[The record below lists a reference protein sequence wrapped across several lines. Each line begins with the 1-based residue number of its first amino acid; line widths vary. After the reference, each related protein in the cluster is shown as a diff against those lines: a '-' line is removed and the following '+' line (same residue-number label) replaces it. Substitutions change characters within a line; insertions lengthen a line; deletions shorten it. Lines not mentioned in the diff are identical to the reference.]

1 MKKHLKILS
10 LAVALV
16 MILSSVPV
24 ALADSYPGIYPQ
36 GASAINGAEE
46 EETSNNIN
54 VDGSNT
60 YLGAIYVYAANGG
73 TATHNV
79 TGDLNS
85 NMVTAQVVSRETSDE
100 YGDAE
105 ATLNVGGN
113 VTVETR
119 EKGYPNKDAAVV
131 ALNMVATSNCEG
143 DADANATVGG
153 EVVANDPYGKT
164 RMERID
170 KWTTHYYEGIPVYGV
185 QADADALDEGDATIT
200 VTAENNVTAE
210 GKGEDDV
217 TGVLADATSEGSG
230 KAEATIE
237 VKKDVSAEAEE
248 GVATG
253 AKANAESL
261 GDGQAEAAIT
271 VGGDLTATSN
281 YSSTGADVTADA
293 CGDASASVDVDGGIY
308 VIGGSYA
315 YGADLEAY
323 AEEENEGDATAALTV
338 GDDVYAAASGEYSS
352 AYGVNIVAVGAED
365 TGDAVATAEV
375 KGDIIA
381 SATGDSSDAIG
392 VEAHVSG
399 DNTLV
404 KVDVTVGG
412 DIIATATVGQDEI
425 LLAAVSAEEED
436 PEQEDEDEDEDND
449 YIAESDAYGIRAD
462 AMEGAISIQV
472 EGTVSAEADR
482 EAVGISIGDSMW
494 SEIAGADGEGALVEV
509 STEGVF
515 AQAGESGTAT
525 GAYMSA
531 AHDGTVSVEIG
542 EEGITAE
549 AGEQAVGAEI
559 SAYNGG
565 AVNLSV
571 DGDVEA
577 ADALWSYGVEVW
589 AFGGA
594 EAIVDVE
601 GAVTA
606 SAEGEDCEAIGVEA
620 IAKGKDTSVD
630 ITAGS
635 IEATGENAAGA
646 VLMAGGGGTIS
657 LTVNGDVS
665 GETAGLALTCGD
677 DTAEIDVVIDGTLTG
692 GDAPIMLQG
701 DETVIG
707 ENVSVAVWKIETED
721 EDAPLVV
728 NYDAPAVD
736 YDDQEEEEN
745 EEAGAPVYTP
755 NEAAEKAVQYIIK
768 VVDAWAAVLSF
779 NNIQSSGEVTVGT
792 GDDAVTYHTAVQD
805 EDVKLSVT
813 LEDTE
818 VLEGVYYDED
828 TLVDELEQDENGNFL
843 VRMLRGGGML
853 LGLKTHKHQLTSHP
867 ANAPTCVAGG
877 NTAYWHC
884 GGCNKYFSD
893 AQCRNQIAQD
903 SWVLPA
909 TGVHQPTAVAAKDPA
924 CMEEGN
930 TAYWHCGDC
939 GKYFSDAQ
947 CQNEIEKDS
956 WIIPA
961 TGHDELTAFEAKEAT
976 QTEDGNTAYW
986 YCPKCKKYFSDAE
999 GRNEIAQNSW
1009 IIRATGTNVM
1019 TILKIL
1025 DKNGKTE
1032 IAFRNNGT
1040 FKATFEDGSTQKGKF
1055 MLKDG
1060 KIVLV
1065 NDGDAQ
1071 QTQMAITLN
1080 EESGKYDLQYQLSG
1094 NAENTFAF
1102 ELEEADVNLLIR
1114 NRR

>member
-24 ALADSYPGIYPQ
+24 ALANSYPGLFPAGATAMNGEEREENSINIDVS
-36 GASAINGAEE
+36 GASNYTGAIN
-46 EETSNNIN
+46 
-54 VDGSNT
+54 
-60 YLGAIYVYAANGG
+60 VYAANGG
-73 TATHNV
+73 TATHDV
-79 TGDLNS
+79 SGDLTS
-85 NMVTAQVVSRETSDE
+85 NLVTAQVISRESKDE
-100 YGDAE
+100 FGDAE
-105 ATLNVGGN
+105 ATLNVAGD
-113 VTVETR
+113 VTAETR
-119 EKGYPNKDAAVV
+119 ESGYPNKDAAVV
-131 ALNMVATSNCEG
+131 ALNMVAISDCEG

-153 EVVANDPYGKT
+153 EVLSTDPYGKT

-170 KWTTHYYEGIPVYGV
+170 KWTTYYYEGIPVYGV
-185 QADADALDEGDATIT
+185 QADADALDAGDASIT
-200 VTAENNVTAE
+200 VTAENSVTAE

-230 KAEATIE
+230 NAEATIE
-237 VKKDVSAEAEE
+237 VKKDVSAKTDG

-253 AKANAESL
+253 VDANAESMD
-261 GDGQAEAAIT
+261 DGQAEADVT
-271 VGGDLTATSN
+271 VGGDLTVTSS

-293 CGDASASVDVDGGIY
+293 FGDASASVDVGGSID

-315 YGADLEAY
+315 YGAYVEAY
-323 AEEENEGDATAALTV
+323 AEAENEGNATAALTV
-338 GDDVYAAASGEYSS
+338 GGDVYATASGEYSS
-352 AYGVNIVAVGAED
+352 AYGVDIVAVGGED

-381 SATGDSSDAIG
+381 SAAGESSDATG

-399 DNTLV
+399 ENTAV
-404 KVDVTVGG
+404 MVDVTVGG
-412 DIIATATVGQDEI
+412 DITATATVGQEEI
-425 LLAAVSAEEED
+425 LLAAVSAETEGSEQAGEE
-436 PEQEDEDEDEDND
+436 END
-449 YIAESDAYGIRAD
+449 GYIPESDANGILVT
-462 AMEGAISIQV
+462 AMNGTVSIQV
-472 EGTVSAEADR
+472 EGDISAEADE
-482 EAVGISIGDSMW
+482 EAVGINIGDSVW
-494 SEIAGADGEGALVEV
+494 SESAGAEGENALVAV
-509 STEGVF
+509 STEGVS
-515 AQAGESGTAT
+515 AEAGESGTAI
-525 GAYMSA
+525 GVYMSA
-531 AHDGTVSVEIG
+531 AHDGTVNVEIG

-549 AGEQAVGAEI
+549 AGESASGAEI
-559 SAYNGG
+559 VAYNGG
-565 AVNLSV
+565 TVTLSV
-571 DGDVEA
+571 DGDV
-577 ADALWSYGVEVW
+577 DATDAFMTYGVEVW
-589 AFGGA
+589 AFDKS
-594 EAIVDVE
+594 EAVVDVE

-606 SAEGEDCEAIGVEA
+606 SAEGKDCEAIGIEA
-620 IAKGKDTSVD
+620 TAKGKDASVD

-646 VLMAGGGGTIS
+646 VLMAGDSGTVS

-692 GDAPIMLQG
+692 GEAPIMLQG
-701 DETVIG
+701 GETVIG

-728 NYDAPAVD
+728 DYDVQAVD
-736 YDDQEEEEN
+736 YNNQEEEEN

-909 TGVHQPTAVAAKDPA
+909 TGVHEPTAVAAKDPA